1 MDQRNK
7 FNKLTNFGL
16 SAHTNVDAYEKK
28 VGKFYEARYKKV
40 NWAQQ
45 GDDVEE
51 KDINDYLNEDVYFSD
66 KKPAVKTVKFYAK
79 TS

>member
-1 MDQRNK
+1 
-7 FNKLTNFGL
+7 
-16 SAHTNVDAYEKK
+16 
-28 VGKFYEARYKKV
+28 VGKFYQARYKKV

-66 KKPAVKTVKFYAK
+66 KKPALKIVKFYAK
-79 TS
+79 TN